1 MDNIAKASSKKFWV
15 DWRNFSNEDFIK
27 NYNEKGLKDIFS
39 KVDVQYPK
47 KLHGFYNYLPFLP
60 ETMKIEVWIAN
71 LHDKTEYVMNIR
83 NLKEALNYGLVLKQ
97 LYKII
102 EFKQKVWLKS

>member
-1 MDNIAKASSKKFWV
+1 MSQKLPVN
-15 DWRNFSNEDFIK
+15 NFEWIEETSQFNEDFIK

-47 KLHGFYNYLPFLP
+47 TLHEFYNYLPFLP

-83 NLKEALNYGLVLKQ
+83 NLKEALNYGLVSKQ
-97 LYKII
+97 LYRII